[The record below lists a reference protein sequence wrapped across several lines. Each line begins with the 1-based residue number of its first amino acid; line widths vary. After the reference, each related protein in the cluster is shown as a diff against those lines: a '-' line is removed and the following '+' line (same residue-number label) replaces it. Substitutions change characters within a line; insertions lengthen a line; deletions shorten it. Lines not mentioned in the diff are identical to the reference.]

1 MAYFPF
7 FVDLTDKSGLI
18 VGGGAVAARKVE
30 KLLPYGPQITVVA
43 PDLCREIT
51 ETAGLVCLRR
61 PFRAED
67 LAGQTFVIAATD
79 RPEENRRI
87 AKLCREKNIPVNV
100 VDDREACTFLFPALV
115 RRGSLSVGIST
126 GGSSP
131 TAAVYV
137 KEQIQSLLPDDLE
150 STLLWLESHREQVRT
165 AVPEEKRGKAFA
177 DLFARCLESGC
188 PTEEELESILEE
200 VCHE

>member
-7 FVDLTDKSGLI
+7 FVDFTDKPGLV

-30 KLLPYGPQITVVA
+30 KLLPYGPQLTVVA
-43 PDLCREIT
+43 PDLCRELT

-79 RPEENRRI
+79 RPAENRRI
-87 AKLCREKNIPVNV
+87 ASLCREKNIPVNV

-115 RRGSLSVGIST
+115 RRGPLSVGIST
-126 GGSSP
+126 GGTSP
-131 TAAVYV
+131 TAAIYV
-137 KEQIQSLLPDDLE
+137 KEQLQSLLPDDLE
-150 STLLWLESHREQVRT
+150 DILLWLEQQRERVRET
-165 AVPEEKRGKAFA
+165 VPEEKRSKVFA
-177 DLFARCLESGC
+177 ALFARCLEFGC
-188 PTEEELESILEE
+188 PTEEELESILKEAR
-200 VCHE
+200 HG